1 MLTTTLY
8 RGKIL
13 MNTTLP
19 PNHRWVETEDG
30 SFTLFSETFQEACHS
45 TSGARQETLLH
56 YIHGCKIKEK
66 ILTQTSLSILEV
78 GFGLG
83 VGFLT
88 TLNFLIEFKKPF
100 SFLSLELDE
109 KLLEW
114 FRLQNLTH
122 PFLKDL
128 EWIEE
133 RGSKR
138 LEVKTSSFQLVILCG
153 DARQTLPLFLS
164 HRDFFWDAIY
174 QDAFSPKKNPSLWTV
189 EWFNLLKEYSRP
201 NVILST
207 YSASS
212 SIRKSLLEA
221 GWHLYP
227 GEKFGP
233 KRSSTRAS
241 LQGKSDQEILL
252 QLVRSPVLALKDD
265 NLLNMLTK

>member
-1 MLTTTLY
+1 
-8 RGKIL
+8 
-13 MNTTLP
+13 MNTILP

-30 SFTLFSETFQEACHS
+30 SFTLFSEAFQEACHS
-45 TSGARQETLLH
+45 TSGATQETLLH
-56 YIHGCKIKEK
+56 YIQGCNIKEK
-66 ILTQTSLSILEV
+66 ILKQNSLSILEV

-88 TLNFLIEFKKPF
+88 TFNFLIEFNRPW

-128 EWIEE
+128 QWIEE
-133 RGSKR
+133 QGLKR
-138 LEVKTSSFQLVILCG
+138 LEIKTPSIQLIILCG
-153 DARQTLPLFLS
+153 DARQTLPLYLS
-164 HRDFFWDAIY
+164 HDSLLWDAIY

-189 EWFNLLKEYSRP
+189 EWFKLLKDYARP
-201 NVILST
+201 DALLST

-221 GWHLYP
+221 GWRLSP

-241 LQGKSDQEILL
+241 LQGESAQEILL
-252 QLVRSPVLALKDD
+252 QLERSPVLSLKDD